1 MTRIDAGPA
10 YARLE
15 ARFARINALAEAEGM
30 LHWDLAT
37 MMPKGGAASRSDQLA
52 VLRALRHGLLTAPEV
67 GDLLAHAA
75 NKTVARSISSAAN
88 RPNR

>member
-1 MTRIDAGPA
+1 MTSIDAGSA

-37 MMPKGGAASRSDQLA
+37 MMPKGGAGSRADQLA
-52 VLRALRHGLLTAPEV
+52 VLRAVGHGLHGKTKD
-67 GDLLAHAA
+67 GLA
-75 NKTVARSISSAAN
+75 I
-88 RPNR
+88 